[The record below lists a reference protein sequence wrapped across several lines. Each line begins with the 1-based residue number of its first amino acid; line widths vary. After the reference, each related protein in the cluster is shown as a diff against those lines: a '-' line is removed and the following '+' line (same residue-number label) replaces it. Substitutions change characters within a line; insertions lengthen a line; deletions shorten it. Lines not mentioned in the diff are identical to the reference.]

1 MNIEDE
7 KDRIYKELAIVIKA
21 GYIEEWM
28 NVDLFDAMLL
38 AIALI
43 LILFFHRYVIEAIL
57 FTILAILYVC
67 IYLPRR
73 IWERINGR

>member
-1 MNIEDE
+1 M
-7 KDRIYKELAIVIKA
+7 IVIIACTLLRNRFIHEYRRRVGKM
-21 GYIEEWM
+21 I
-28 NVDLFDAMLL
+28 DLFDAMLL

-43 LILFFHRYVIEAIL
+43 LILFFHRYVIAAIL

-73 IWERINGR
+73 IWERITDVIRR